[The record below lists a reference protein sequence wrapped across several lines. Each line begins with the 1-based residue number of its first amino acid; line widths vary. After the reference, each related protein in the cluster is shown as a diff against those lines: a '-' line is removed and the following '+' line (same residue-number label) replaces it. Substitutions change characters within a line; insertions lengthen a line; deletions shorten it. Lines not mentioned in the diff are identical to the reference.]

1 MAAQRGR
8 IAEGGQL
15 VIPDDFRRQLGL
27 RPGDNVVM
35 EVEDGE
41 LRVRS
46 QKVVVAR
53 AEALVRRHMPEG
65 ASLGQER
72 IRDRGPLG
80 E

>member
-1 MAAQRGR
+1 
-8 IAEGGQL
+8 
-15 VIPDDFRRQLGL
+15 
-27 RPGDNVVM
+27 M

-65 ASLGQER
+65 ASLVQEL

>member
-65 ASLGQER
+65 ASLVQEL